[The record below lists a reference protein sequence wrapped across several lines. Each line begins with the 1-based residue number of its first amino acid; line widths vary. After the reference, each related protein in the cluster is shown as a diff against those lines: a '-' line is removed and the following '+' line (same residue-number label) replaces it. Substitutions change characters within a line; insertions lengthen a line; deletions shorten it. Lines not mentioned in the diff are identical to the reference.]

1 MWATQVTS
9 HVSLH
14 SCQAVHQF
22 TGIDWAEI
30 LHGIDIVST
39 TQTSV
44 KCSAAKY
51 SWIDDSLVHE
61 GWSSWCVRCARGGS
75 RDLAKGTC
83 LSRSQRLTCY
93 GQMTAWPLTGLL
105 PACPTCQHPRPSFQ
119 DMRSRTTHL
128 GSICLLRSVFTSD
141 FSSTLGCCLRLYQFS
156 IHGGHCT
163 GQNFK
168 ACAPSQ
174 LLPYASSLFLL
185 CPPVS
190 HSMLSFAYG
199 ISFLTHYPHHVNT
212 AHSSTAA
219 I

>member
-51 SWIDDSLVHE
+51 SWIDDSLVHV
-61 GWSSWCVRCARGGS
+61 GWSSWCVHCARGGS
-75 RDLAKGTC
+75 RDRAKGTC

-156 IHGGHCT
+156 IVFSLSLMSPCITFNAVLCIWDQLPHTLSSPCQHCT
-163 GQNFK
+163 LK
-168 ACAPSQ
+168 
-174 LLPYASSLFLL
+174 
-185 CPPVS
+185 
-190 HSMLSFAYG
+190 
-199 ISFLTHYPHHVNT
+199 
-212 AHSSTAA
+212 HSSHMIACQ
-219 I
+219 